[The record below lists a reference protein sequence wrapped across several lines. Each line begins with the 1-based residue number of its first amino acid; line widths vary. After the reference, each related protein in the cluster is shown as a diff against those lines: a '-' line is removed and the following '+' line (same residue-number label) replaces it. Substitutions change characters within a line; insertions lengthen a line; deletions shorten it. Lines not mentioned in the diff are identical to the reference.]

1 MSEVDLAEVQAALL
15 NAPLHRTMNLELESM
30 TPERSEFSASPPAD
44 LTNDGASGIIHG
56 GIVAALLDIAACWAL
71 YPSGLLGL
79 AVDLHTSFL
88 RPTLPG
94 RLTIVG
100 TPVKLGKTI
109 SVSRAEL
116 FDDAGKL
123 RATATGTYATPG
135 RKG

>member
-1 MSEVDLAEVQAALL
+1 MSTVDIAATQEALL
-15 NAPLHRTMNLELESM
+15 KAPLHRMLDLRIVSMN
-30 TPERSEFSASPPAD
+30 PERSEFSATPGSD

-56 GIVAALLDIAACWAL
+56 GIVAALLDVAACWAL

-94 RLTIVG
+94 ELRIVG
-100 TPVKLGKTI
+100 TPTKLGRTI

-116 FDDAGKL
+116 FDADGKL

-135 RKG
+135 ASR